1 MAFSYERHGL
11 CAPRTFSERQLH
23 HRAPYLVAHPC
34 GLGLYPGTPR
44 CRPRSRTARQ
54 PRFWGSVYLALC
66 LLRALPL
73 LSLCLRKPLDGADR
87 PEALES
93 RWART
98 SGQLYRYPLFAGMY
112 LFLYVRSLSFKLWR
126 YILLDKFSG
135 GLLTQ
140 DYFFQDWIRAL
151 LMAVVSLLTFAPL
164 TTEALWATAGG
175 VLLLVQLLG
184 IIQVVRRLTQ
194 ASTGFLFLFLY
205 LCAHEVAPF
214 LYIAGVTI
222 YLSRGDLLLLNTFQ

>member
-1 MAFSYERHGL
+1 MGL
-11 CAPRTFSERQLH
+11 TVLRLLSRDG
-23 HRAPYLVAHPC
+23 LVPQ
-34 GLGLYPGTPR
+34 GNYIGIL
-44 CRPRSRTARQ
+44 S
-54 PRFWGSVYLALC
+54 SLAL
-66 LLRALPL
+66 
-73 LSLCLRKPLDGADR
+73 
-87 PEALES
+87 
-93 RWART
+93 
-98 SGQLYRYPLFAGMY
+98 LFAGMY

-164 TTEALWATAGG
+164 TTETLWATAGG

-184 IIQVVRRLTQ
+184 IIQVVRRLKQ